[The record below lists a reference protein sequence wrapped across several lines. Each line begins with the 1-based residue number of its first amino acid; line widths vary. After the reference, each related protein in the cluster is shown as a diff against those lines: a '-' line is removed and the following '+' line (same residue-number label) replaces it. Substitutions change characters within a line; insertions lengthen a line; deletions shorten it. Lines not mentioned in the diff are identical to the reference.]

1 MWLFLQVAFVTRRKN
16 ELEKRVEELIGE
28 REQLNSTLEETSD
41 KIVMLERHAR
51 EQDCQVMKM
60 YSKYRMEGAGWP
72 VGSIFGFQQTH
83 FSRFVS
89 VALDGVLE
97 PPCLTQHTRRCPFS
111 CCSGS
116 DERGHQGSFIHR
128 QANQLNEISLNGHT

>member
-1 MWLFLQVAFVTRRKN
+1 MDFVNQFVWLFQVAFVTRRKN

-60 YSKYRMEGAGWP
+60 YLNCRMWGQG
-72 VGSIFGFQQTH
+72 GSGFQ
-83 FSRFVS
+83 FSFLVFNRPTFQGLCPLLLTVS
-89 VALDGVLE
+89 LNLRALHNTGDGVHFL
-97 PPCLTQHTRRCPFS
+97 

-116 DERGHQGSFIHR
+116 
-128 QANQLNEISLNGHT
+128 NP

>member
-1 MWLFLQVAFVTRRKN
+1 MTRRKN

-60 YSKYRMEGAGWP
+60 YLNCRMGGGA
-72 VGSIFGFQQTH
+72 
-83 FSRFVS
+83 
-89 VALDGVLE
+89 
-97 PPCLTQHTRRCPFS
+97 
-111 CCSGS
+111 
-116 DERGHQGSFIHR
+116 
-128 QANQLNEISLNGHT
+128 

>member
-51 EQDCQVMKM
+51 EQDCQVIKM
-60 YSKYRMEGAGWP
+60 YLIGRMEGAGWP

-97 PPCLTQHTRRCPFS
+97 PP
-111 CCSGS
+111 
-116 DERGHQGSFIHR
+116 
-128 QANQLNEISLNGHT
+128 

>member
-51 EQDCQVMKM
+51 EQDCQVIKM
-60 YSKYRMEGAGWP
+60 
-72 VGSIFGFQQTH
+72 
-83 FSRFVS
+83 
-89 VALDGVLE
+89 
-97 PPCLTQHTRRCPFS
+97 
-111 CCSGS
+111 
-116 DERGHQGSFIHR
+116 
-128 QANQLNEISLNGHT
+128 

>member
-1 MWLFLQVAFVTRRKN
+1 MTRRKN

-60 YSKYRMEGAGWP
+60 YLNGGGKGGP
-72 VGSIFGFQQTH
+72 GVSIFGFQ
-83 FSRFVS
+83 FSTN
-89 VALDGVLE
+89 ALFKV
-97 PPCLTQHTRRCPFS
+97 CVQ
-111 CCSGS
+111 CSTS
-116 DERGHQGSFIHR
+116 P
-128 QANQLNEISLNGHT
+128 ISL

>member
-1 MWLFLQVAFVTRRKN
+1 MTRRKN

-60 YSKYRMEGAGWP
+60 YLNVGWRWQGGP
-72 VGSIFGFQQTH
+72 GVQ
-83 FSRFVS
+83 FSVFS
-89 VALDGVLE
+89 FALFKGCV
-97 PPCLTQHTRRCPFS
+97 RCS
-111 CCSGS
+111 
-116 DERGHQGSFIHR
+116 
-128 QANQLNEISLNGHT
+128 